1 MIFRMNVIKSIIS
14 NTTTINS
21 VKRYLSQNKIND
33 NTVVKET
40 TNLLNKVKTSL
51 TIKVVGGLAAA
62 FIVSFPIAAYGFDYY
77 DQWNINETLIQGQNV
92 EASTD
97 YYERRDITELLSSKI
112 SPSNKK
118 EKNYYI
124 ISGVKGVGKTTS
136 VMHFTKSRYNNKDI
150 NNKGGVIYVSCDDVD
165 DFGKAFADSISYSTI
180 YKPSLF
186 RKFYGSIFSILPI
199 VDGKNSKDTFDACKE
214 KFYYAV
220 KNYKKI
226 TGKTP
231 ILIIDNVNNFLINET
246 AKSFL
251 QELQGYAKE
260 DAVRFIIHI
269 QYIKQY

>member
-1 MIFRMNVIKSIIS
+1 MNKIKSIIS

-21 VKRYLSQNKIND
+21 VKRYLSQSKIND
-33 NTVVKET
+33 NTVKEA
-40 TNLLNKVKTSL
+40 TNLFNKVKTSFA
-51 TIKVVGGLAAA
+51 IKVVGGLAAT
-62 FIVSFPIAAYGFDYY
+62 FIASLPIAAYGFDYY

-97 YYERRDITELLSSKI
+97 YYERTDITELLSSKI

-136 VMHFTKSRYNNKDI
+136 VMHFTNSRYNNKDV
-150 NNKGGVIYVSCDDVD
+150 NNKGGVIYVSCSRNFN
-165 DFGKAFADSISYSTI
+165 DFGKTFADAISYSTI
-180 YKPSLF
+180 YEPSIF
-186 RKFYGSIFSILPI
+186 RKFYIRLFSILPT
-199 VDGKNSKDTFDACKE
+199 VDATDSKKTFDACRK
-214 KFYYAV
+214 KFYHAV
-220 KNYKKI
+220 NNYKKI
-226 TGKTP
+226 TGNTP

>member
-1 MIFRMNVIKSIIS
+1 MMFRMNVIKSIIS

-21 VKRYLSQNKIND
+21 VKRYLSQSKIND
-33 NTVVKET
+33 NTVKEA
-40 TNLLNKVKTSL
+40 TNLLNNVQ
-51 TIKVVGGLAAA
+51 TIFAMKVVGGLTAA
-62 FIVSFPIAAYGFDYY
+62 FIVSLPIAAYGFDYY
-77 DQWNINETLIQGQNV
+77 DQRNINETLIQGQNV
-92 EASTD
+92 ETKPN

-112 SPSNKK
+112 SPSDKD
-118 EKNYYI
+118 EANYYI

-150 NNKGGVIYVSCDDVD
+150 NNKGGVIYVSCDDANK
-165 DFGKAFADSISYSTI
+165 FGKAFADSISYSRI

-199 VDGKNSKDTFDACKE
+199 VDGKNSKDTFDACRK
-214 KFYYAV
+214 KFYHAV

-226 TGKTP
+226 TGNTP
-231 ILIIDNVNNFLINET
+231 ILIIDNANNFLINET

>member
-1 MIFRMNVIKSIIS
+1 MNVIKSIIS

-21 VKRYLSQNKIND
+21 VKRYLSQSKIND
-33 NTVVKET
+33 NTVVKEA

-62 FIVSFPIAAYGFDYY
+62 FIVSLPIAAYGFDYY

-92 EASTD
+92 ETKPN
-97 YYERRDITELLSSKI
+97 YYERKDITELLSSKI
-112 SPSNKK
+112 SPSDKD
-118 EKNYYI
+118 EANYYI

-150 NNKGGVIYVSCDDVD
+150 NNKGGVIYVSCSRNFN

-226 TGKTP
+226 TGNTP